1 MFGTYLYLS
10 LSSGDGVLFG
20 YDIDGQAISFVCYR
34 ILILASVLSCLYV
47 VTGQL
52 CVMYCELFFS
62 VVHSAAFGLINQM

>member
-10 LSSGDGVLFG
+10 SSSGDRVLFG

-47 VTGQL
+47 VNWP
-52 CVMYCELFFS
+52 
-62 VVHSAAFGLINQM
+62 VVCYVL